1 MSNKSNVA
9 ESLENI
15 LDGLLGLVT
24 EQGWE
29 GLDRYIKRPFKSFTN
44 CVDLLAV
51 LDEKRGKKLDDM
63 CIAAGIY
70 ERKDKK
76 ENNSAPF

>member
-1 MSNKSNVA
+1 MSNRSNVA

-15 LDGLLGLVT
+15 LDGLLGQVT

-44 CVDLLAV
+44 CVQLLTL
-51 LDEKRGKKLDDM
+51 LDEKRGNKLDDD

-70 ERKDKK
+70 ERSVKK
-76 ENNSAPF
+76 IRHEKN